1 MRGPQDYG
9 GLPAGEVNPVKHEH
23 VPTHWEKTVDALM
36 MLIFDQ
42 RRQLARVDE
51 SRRMQEALGED
62 YHKFPYYERWL
73 QAVSWLMLEKSVF
86 TQEELDAK
94 QASNSIFFDL
104 KKHHLVCFFLYY
116 CSYSFL
122 SSL

>member
-1 MRGPQDYG
+1 MINELGSENARSTRLRRFNRGS
-9 GLPAGEVNPVKHEH
+9 
-23 VPTHWEKTVDALM
+23 VDALM

-51 SRRMQEALGED
+51 SRRMQESLGED
-62 YHKFPYYERWL
+62 YHKFTYYERWL

-94 QASNSIFFDL
+94 QAEVRARLEAERDA
-104 KKHHLVCFFLYY
+104 V
-116 CSYSFL
+116 
-122 SSL
+122 